1 MCPSWPFLFPQ
12 TWGGDDDVVAADPSP
27 FPLLVPSL
35 PPSPFP
41 PRPHSRTHTS
51 FCRSGCSQ
59 GQCPLTQQLP
69 LAQLF
74 QQPALD
80 HKPGWYQSQKQH
92 NCGLSPLYTS
102 DSLGIH
108 APPPEPVFHLTL
120 SYSRDGKDF
129 RGNGQIEPVGKAS
142 SKAVVL
148 HHPVPALGDSSP
160 LLAWV
165 PVGECKVWVWRVLV

>member
-1 MCPSWPFLFPQ
+1 MGLVWLRCAHLGPSSSHRLGEETMMMWQLIH
-12 TWGGDDDVVAADPSP
+12 VP
-27 FPLLVPSL
+27 FPSLSL
-35 PPSPFP
+35 PSHLPLFHPGHTQ
-41 PRPHSRTHTS
+41 PHTHIS
-51 FCRSGCSQ
+51 FCRSDCSQ

-148 HHPVPALGDSSP
+148 HHPVPALG
-160 LLAWV
+160 
-165 PVGECKVWVWRVLV
+165 